1 MLLKEVDMRSIV
13 LCSLFAFALGAA
25 SAQAADKPAKAE
37 KAADKAEKAADKA
50 EKSADKAEKSADK
63 AEKAAAKADKKA
75 GAEVT
80 LSGDMMCAK
89 CELKEAP
96 KCQNVLKV
104 TEAGKETKYYLA
116 QNEVAKSNHEHVCS
130 APEKATVKGVVSEEG
145 GKKILTASQI
155 KFAK

>member
-1 MLLKEVDMRSIV
+1 MRSIV

-25 SAQAADKPAKAE
+25 SAQAADKPAAE
-37 KAADKAEKAADKA
+37 KP
-50 EKSADKAEKSADK
+50 
-63 AEKAAAKADKKA
+63 AKAKTEKKA
-75 GAEVT
+75 GGEVT
-80 LSGDMMCAK
+80 LSGDMVCAK

-104 TEAGKETKYYLA
+104 TDAGKETKYYLA

-145 GKKILTASQI
+145 GKKS
-155 KFAK
+155 

>member
-1 MLLKEVDMRSIV
+1 MRSIV

-37 KAADKAEKAADKA
+37 KAEKAAPKA
-50 EKSADKAEKSADK
+50 E
-63 AEKAAAKADKKA
+63 KA

-89 CELKEAP
+89 CALKEAP

-104 TEAGKETKYYLA
+104 TDAGKETKYYLA
-116 QNEVAKSNHEHVCS
+116 QNDVAKSNHEHVCS